1 MPTTCEINFENNPQ
15 KICFSGQ
22 KLHITVR
29 LKLTEEIKI
38 RGIYIHLRG
47 TAHVRFVVDDAGR
60 GGNFTTDEDV
70 LNIRKYL
77 VDGKSKQSQ
86 RLLFFIMLLLHKC

>member
-22 KLHITVR
+22 KLYITVR

-38 RGIYIHLRG
+38 RGIYIQLRG
-47 TAHVRFVVDDAGR
+47 IAHVRFVIDDAR
-60 GGNFTTDEDV
+60 RNGNFTTDEDV
-70 LNIRKYL
+70 LNIRKHL
-77 VDGKSKQSQ
+77 MNEKGKQ
-86 RLLFFIMLLLHKC
+86 